1 MENSPQLHQG
11 KVFPPHGGGLG
22 GSIIEPHHR
31 LPYNPKLKER
41 ARELRKDMTKPEQRM
56 WFEVLG
62 SKKLKRLNFLRQR
75 PIDNYIVDFYCA
87 ELKLVIEI
95 DGDSHDGQEECDDIR
110 TDVLENYELKVIRY
124 KNKDVINNLESVY
137 DDLLEQ
143 IRKRKKELE

>member
-1 MENSPQLHQG
+1 
-11 KVFPPHGGGLG
+11 
-22 GSIIEPHHR
+22 
-31 LPYNPKLKER
+31 
-41 ARELRKDMTKPEQRM
+41 M